1 MKSWYLVHTK
11 PRQEHTACL
20 NLERQGY
27 GVYLPLAKVLRR
39 RGDRRVAT
47 LGPLFPRYLFV
58 SLDLARDNS
67 LNLASDNAAP
77 IRSTVGVSAL
87 VRFGPDATPVPSKLI
102 AMLREREGPDGVHH
116 WAAREVVPGA
126 RVRIAGGKLHGYEG
140 IFLARSGRERA
151 TVLIEVLGGAV
162 RATVEAEHI
171 ESAG

>member
-11 PRQEHTACL
+11 PRQEHTARL

-27 GVYLPLAKVLRR
+27 GVYLPLTKVPRR
-39 RGDRRVAT
+39 RGDRRIAT

-58 SLDLARDNS
+58 ALDLVH
-67 LNLASDNAAP
+67 DNAAP

-87 VRFGPDATPVPSKLI
+87 VRFGQDVTPVPDKLI
-102 AMLREREGPDGVHH
+102 ATLREREGPDGVHH
-116 WAAREVVPGA
+116 WAMRPVVPGA

-151 TVLIEVLGGAV
+151 TVLIELLGGAV
-162 RATVEAEHI
+162 RATVEAEHL

>member
-1 MKSWYLVHTK
+1 LKTWYLVHTK
-11 PRQEHTACL
+11 PRQEQTARL

-39 RGDRRVAT
+39 RGARRVAT

-58 SLDLARDNS
+58 ALDLAN
-67 LNLASDNAAP
+67 DNAAP

-87 VRFGPDATPVPSKLI
+87 VRFGQEVTPVPEKLV
-102 AMLREREGPDGVHH
+102 AALHEREAPDGVHH
-116 WAAREVVPGA
+116 WASQQVAPGE
-126 RVRIAGGKLHGYEG
+126 RVRIAAGKLQGYEG

-151 TVLIEVLGGAV
+151 TVLIELLGGAV
-162 RATVEAEHI
+162 RATVEAEHL

>member
-11 PRQEHTACL
+11 PRQEHTARL

-39 RGDRRVAT
+39 RGDRRVAA

-58 SLDLARDNS
+58 SLDLAR
-67 LNLASDNAAP
+67 DNAAP

-102 AMLREREGPDGVHH
+102 ATLRAREGPDGVHH
-116 WAAREVVPGA
+116 WAARAVVPGA

-151 TVLIEVLGGAV
+151 TVLIEILGGAV
-162 RATVEAEHI
+162 RATVEVAHI